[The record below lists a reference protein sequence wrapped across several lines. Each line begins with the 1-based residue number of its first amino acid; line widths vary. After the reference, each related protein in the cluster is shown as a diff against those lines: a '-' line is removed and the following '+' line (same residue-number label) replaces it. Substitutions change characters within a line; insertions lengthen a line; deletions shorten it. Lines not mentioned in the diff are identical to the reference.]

1 MADLSALFLASL
13 NPQTRKEAENTLE
26 QLSLQSNFTLSLLNL
41 TLNGSGDRAVR
52 LASGVY
58 LKNTVRKR
66 WDPVSPP
73 FLLWPYSRWHPMVD
87 PGLSYRSGR
96 TKSYTH
102 IRITLL
108 ISIRLSLKE

>member
-26 QLSLQSNFTLSLLNL
+26 QLSLQPNFSLSLLSL
-41 TLNGSGDRAVR
+41 TLDGSGDRAVR

-66 WDPVSPP
+66 WDPVSHP
-73 FLLWPYSRWHPMVD
+73 FPSWPWSR
-87 PGLSYRSGR
+87 SYRAEYPDPNYRSASTRGDI
-96 TKSYTH
+96 H

-108 ISIRLSLKE
+108 IGICLS